1 MMRWYA
7 ADSWCIVS
15 VIIICLCRSY
25 SAAVRDKR
33 KAARPL
39 RVSFLLIVAVEI
51 NCAILRHPWIIMSV
65 CLWDM
70 NSLKRFNLQ
79 NRVYRL
85 FVLRCYIYSCQVS
98 FLYGDVKI
106 LLGGVRLHSL
116 KWSIIKC
123 VSQNV
128 FNSSNVTSSRLRE
141 TLSHEHSFFCS
152 GQFLFLWH

>member
-15 VIIICLCRSY
+15 VIIICLCRSD
-25 SAAVRDKR
+25 SAAVRDEP

-51 NCAILRHPWIIMSV
+51 NSAILRHPWIIMSV
-65 CLWDM
+65 WLWDM
-70 NSLKRFNLQ
+70 NSCKLAEQSLSSLCVDMF
-79 NRVYRL
+79 YL
-85 FVLRCYIYSCQVS
+85 FRSSQFSLWSQKVSNWPQRRCENTVR
-98 FLYGDVKI
+98 
-106 LLGGVRLHSL
+106 GVILHSL

-141 TLSHEHSFFCS
+141 TLSH
-152 GQFLFLWH
+152 